1 MPRKTNPKNINVGT
15 GAAGRGSVPPGAQ
28 TPAYPGV
35 DTVRVHIEDEFD
47 AHPAVAIS
55 IADAG
60 GYYTS
65 DNVEGAL
72 QEIGGGNAA
81 TFANRQNGWIAGGT
95 TTEAGLTVT
104 IDANSSA
111 ITNTGLVDVSGLS
124 IALPNNTSR
133 WVYINPNTNVL
144 VASASAPN
152 ITTVENVIV
161 GVYGTSGGNVTSKR
175 DGRFFVR
182 NDNRKI
188 TTTVR
193 AEGAAADANSEGCFE
208 SIEAALL
215 WVDTF
220 VQSGVSAKTVITIRG
235 DVTLT
240 RQVIMDTPG
249 ITFQGEDNA
258 RLLTSGS
265 YTEMFDLSDVNDT
278 TFKNLTF
285 VCNTAASA
293 AVVSTDTSLASVT
306 FENCIF
312 ESGTQDW
319 DCAIR
324 LQNSTQSL
332 DIRIDG
338 CTFDSVDTGIDIE
351 TAQRVIVTNS
361 TFDFQ
366 GAFGI
371 RLGGSLIAPI
381 AVFDNTVSNCLFTSS
396 GSGDGISVRAMGT
409 LVDNCRFLGSFSRGV
424 SVLAGGQDITVRA
437 CYFDG
442 MDDGVYA
449 SGNDALEERT
459 TNIHITDNT
468 FYRTQ
473 TSCVSLVDYVRFST
487 VTGNYMNGYNG
498 VPGDAPPT
506 YGVYLESMGLTYL
519 SDVNVSDNTI
529 VSCRVGIFGDSLID
543 PRASGTLTVLNF
555 ALLAPGNTVTI
566 GGVVLT
572 ATAGAPGVNQ
582 FQIGGSNNATATNL
596 GAAINATTNALY
608 ASIARATVSTNVV
621 TVYAFTPGTAG
632 NSTTLASSNLPAISR
647 SGATLA
653 NGLDVA
659 MRTLNVSRNDI
670 SFCGYSQGTATPEG
684 GAGVRLAYAQNV
696 ILNGNHVHDIGTILA
711 DDGTSFTPTSGG
723 SSVRSSGV
731 LLLGVNAATVTGN
744 QIENMNSTGAFAEA
758 RCVSFL
764 QDSVGVEP
772 MFTFT
777 TEAFDVSHNVLNGAN
792 EGIYVQADI
801 GSDPAT
807 SATTIRGSNFSYNSI
822 DTNSAIYVTMHDI
835 ATFTANTTVGN
846 KIPSGTLDFLV
857 EGPSLVAGSS
867 PSGIV
872 SLIVSDNTLG
882 SGRIQVFGQR
892 SVGTTVIREIDV
904 VRNVVTD
911 PTTSITVGNG
921 TANTTVERIN
931 VSDNSV
937 QGDIDVNLALGGGV
951 TGGNFD
957 VCRNTVIGSA
967 ILLATANRSIQAL
980 RVCGNTVQ
988 GTSLGF
994 APAQGIEI
1002 GIGGAASGVDISDN
1016 MVRSTES
1023 AIALVVSDTIDQLV
1037 VTGNTAEIAAASG
1050 TATPARPLAVFFSG
1064 SSGNASSDWVISD
1077 NNFIGGD
1084 GSRIQGAGGS
1094 ILGEAR
1100 ITDNSFS
1107 GVAST
1112 INPTSVGLPQGAY
1125 AGLSMRLGG
1134 TGSGAVYR
1142 NVDISGNTFRSLSQE
1157 VLHLTQLVS
1166 ASTRG
1171 MLNVNVVG
1179 NTVSSANTAAYNWV
1193 RAVIELSTPSNAGFD
1208 PMENV
1213 RISENSADTVRA
1225 NNEIVGTASL
1235 AAGGVLVVGAALSD
1249 FDVSDNSLDAVV
1261 QAISS
1266 TGLPTLASGIFMVG
1280 TSANNI
1286 SVSANRLTTSVV
1298 SESDTS
1304 TASAS
1309 GITLLTTAAATNVTL
1324 EGNKW
1329 DGTTSLATTL
1339 TNSLATA
1346 TQLGVFATDIE
1357 GLTVVDNTVT
1367 GGSVTAT
1374 SITGDFEDPSVVTLS
1389 GNLLN
1394 VNLTDNQ
1401 IADVTMTSTTGGP
1414 AFVNVLRTKDGTAIM
1429 VNVAQ
1434 LLVSETD
1441 GLGWYHTGSSVNG
1454 VSAKNCNFARFS
1466 YTAVP
1471 AFLFNVTGNISALDV
1486 SHNLVVGYSLVL
1498 SASPGAGE
1506 PLDNFTFVS
1515 NQNPSPCQGLLSLS
1529 VEPGV
1534 GQILGSWVIDNNM
1547 ASDMASVSA
1556 GITVNVFS
1564 TIDDYTLRGVSVSGN
1579 TMSGTNTGIDFRSQS
1594 GNVVNASFD
1603 NNHLTCNGTTERGI
1617 LLRIRAR
1624 LLGGGADV
1632 TARNISISGNKMGG
1646 FGGVGGGGT
1655 FYGNVYFEG
1664 ITTASQTIL
1673 ENVRI
1678 DSNLITSPRSETY
1691 GIWLDGFDGNMTG
1704 VSIANNK
1711 IQFSAGTDQDG
1722 LRFDGGAGANTNFT
1736 IMGNS
1741 VHDATN
1747 AASSAVGFVVANSII
1762 AFNTSTT
1769 IVTDDWTAFA
1779 AGGIAGANTTT
1790 SPNQT

>member
-1 MPRKTNPKNINVGT
+1 MPRKTNPGNINVGT

-35 DTVRVHIEDEFD
+35 DTVRVHIEDEFE

-60 GYYTS
+60 GFYTS

-81 TFANRQNGWIAGGT
+81 TSANRQNGWIAGGT

-144 VASASAPN
+144 AASASAPD

-161 GVYGTSGGNVTSKR
+161 GLYGTSGGNVTSKR

-193 AEGAAADANSEGCFE
+193 AEGAAADANSEGSFE

-235 DVTLT
+235 DVTLPRMIT
-240 RQVIMDTPG
+240 LDTPG

-306 FENCIF
+306 FENCVF

-319 DCAIR
+319 NCAIR
-324 LQNSTQSL
+324 LQNATQSL

-366 GAFGI
+366 GTFGI
-371 RLGGSLIAPI
+371 RLGGSLVSPS

-396 GSGDGISVRAMGT
+396 GSGDGVIVRALGT
-409 LVDNCRFLGSFSRGV
+409 LVDNCRFLGSFNRGV
-424 SVLAGGQDITVRA
+424 SILAGGQDITVRA
-437 CYFDG
+437 CYLDG
-442 MDDGVYA
+442 VDDGVYA

-473 TSCVSLVDYVRFST
+473 TSCVSLVDYVRFSS

-498 VPGDAPPT
+498 VPGDDPPT
-506 YGVYLESMGLTYL
+506 YGVYLESMGSTYL

-529 VSCRVGIFGDSLID
+529 VSCRVGIFGDSIID
-543 PRASGTLTVLNF
+543 SRASGTLTVLNF
-555 ALLAPGNTVTI
+555 ALLAPGDTVTI
-566 GGVVLT
+566 GPVVLT

-608 ASIARATVSTNVV
+608 ASIARATVSTNIV

-684 GAGVRLAYAQNV
+684 GAGIRLAYAQNV
-696 ILNGNHVHDIGTILA
+696 IVGANHIHDLGLILA

-731 LLLGVNAATVTGN
+731 LLLGVDSATLIGN
-744 QIENMNSTGAFAEA
+744 QIARMNSTGANALE

-777 TEAFDVSHNVLNGAN
+777 TSAFDVSHNVLSDSL
-792 EGIYVQADI
+792 EGIYVEADI
-801 GSDPAT
+801 GTDPTT
-807 SATTIRGSNFSYNSI
+807 SATEIQGSKFSYNSI
-822 DTNSAIYVTMHDI
+822 VDTNSAIYVSMHDI
-835 ATFTANTTVGN
+835 ATFTSATAVGN
-846 KIPSGTLDFLV
+846 KIPTGTLDILV
-857 EGPSLVAGSS
+857 EGPSLVTGL
-867 PSGIV
+867 SGITA
-872 SLIVSDNTLG
+872 LNISDNVLG
-882 SGRIQVFGQR
+882 SGRIQVFTQR
-892 SVGTTVIREIDV
+892 AIGTTVLREVDV
-904 VRNVVTD
+904 VRN
-911 PTTSITVGNG
+911 TVDGGVATILVQAG
-921 TANTTVERIN
+921 TANTTVDRIN
-931 VSDNSV
+931 VSDNATNSNV
-937 QGDIDVNLALGGGV
+937 ILSFDLGGGV
-951 TGGNFD
+951 TSGNFE
-957 VCRNTVIGSA
+957 VCRNNLIGGS
-967 ILLATANRSIQAL
+967 LLFSTANRNVQAL
-980 RVCGNTVQ
+980 RVCGNTIQ
-988 GTSLGF
+988 GASLGF
-994 APAQGIEI
+994 TPTTGMQLA
-1002 GIGGAASGVDISDN
+1002 IGGALSEVDVSDN
-1016 MVRSTES
+1016 MIRSTTS
-1023 AIALVVSDTIDQLV
+1023 AISLVVDDTINRLV
-1037 VTGNTAEIAAASG
+1037 VTGNTAAVAAPSG
-1050 TATPARPLAVFFSG
+1050 LAGAARPLGIFFGG
-1064 SSGNASSDWVISD
+1064 SSGNASTDWVISD
-1077 NNFIGGD
+1077 NNFLGGD

-1125 AGLSMRLGG
+1125 AGLSVRLGG

-1157 VLHLTQLVS
+1157 VLHLTQLAS

-1179 NTVSSANTAAYNWV
+1179 NIVSSANTAAYNWV

-1225 NNEIVGTASL
+1225 INEIVGTASL

-1266 TGLPTLASGIFMVG
+1266 TGLPTLASGIFVVG

-1309 GITLLTTAAATNVTL
+1309 GVTLLTTAAVTNVTL

-1329 DGTTSLATTL
+1329 DGATSLATTL

-1367 GGSVTAT
+1367 DGSVTAT
-1374 SITGDFEDPSVVTLS
+1374 SLTGDFEDPSVITLS

-1401 IADVTMTSTTGGP
+1401 IAAVTMTSTVGGN
-1414 AFVNVLRTKDGTAIM
+1414 AFVNVLRTRGGTAIM

-1434 LLVSETD
+1434 LLVSETE
-1441 GLGWYHTGSSVNG
+1441 GTGWYHTGSSVNG

-1471 AFLFNVTGNISALDV
+1471 AFLFTVTGNISALDV

-1498 SASPGAGE
+1498 NASSGLNE

-1515 NQNPSPCQGLLSLS
+1515 NQNPSPCEGLLLLS
-1529 VEPGV
+1529 VIPGA
-1534 GQILGSWVIDNNM
+1534 GQILGSWIIDNNM

-1556 GITVNVFS
+1556 GITVSVASANAFTV
-1564 TIDDYTLRGVSVSGN
+1564 RGVSVSGN
-1579 TMSGTNTGIDFRSQS
+1579 TMSGTNTGIDFRVQS
-1594 GNVVNASFD
+1594 GDMLLATFD
-1603 NNHLTCNGTTERGI
+1603 NNHLTCNGNTEHGI
-1617 LLRIRAR
+1617 FLSVRPNIA
-1624 LLGGGADV
+1624 GPDV

-1655 FYGNVYFEG
+1655 FYAGVCFDG
-1664 ITTASQTIL
+1664 TSTAAPAYTFI
-1673 ENVRI
+1673 ENARI

-1691 GIWLDGFDGNMTG
+1691 GVWLRAFEGDLTC

-1722 LRFDGGAGANTNFT
+1722 LRLTAGTGTNTNFT

-1779 AGGIAGANTTT
+1779 AAGIAGANTTT